1 MPSPSVIRAA
11 IDALDGDQVTSDQR
25 ALSLYRQ
32 ISEPFLEAH
41 TWDSLGYIYFQLG
54 DYHRATTSY
63 RRAVGLFR
71 AAGASYASAQS
82 LTRLGDIQA
91 AASNTEAATDTWH
104 EALAILDNLAH
115 PEASQIRS
123 KLRKVSENA
132 ELGSR

>member
-1 MPSPSVIRAA
+1 MITIGP
-11 IDALDGDQVTSDQR
+11 L
-25 ALSLYRQ
+25 
-32 ISEPFLEAH
+32 
-41 TWDSLGYIYFQLG
+41 
-54 DYHRATTSY
+54 RATGEPSASSVRLVPPT
-63 RRAVGLFR
+63 RAP
-71 AAGASYASAQS
+71 S

>member
-1 MPSPSVIRAA
+1 MARLVHC
-11 IDALDGDQVTSDQR
+11 QR
-25 ALSLYRQ
+25 ALSLYRR
-32 ISEPFLEAH
+32 ISKPFLEAH
-41 TWDSLGYIYFQLG
+41 TWDSLGYIHFQLG

-71 AAGASYASAQS
+71 ETGASYESAQS

-91 AASNTEAATDTWH
+91 AASNTQAARDTWQ

-123 KLRKVSENA
+123 RLRQASENA
-132 ELGSR
+132 GIGSR